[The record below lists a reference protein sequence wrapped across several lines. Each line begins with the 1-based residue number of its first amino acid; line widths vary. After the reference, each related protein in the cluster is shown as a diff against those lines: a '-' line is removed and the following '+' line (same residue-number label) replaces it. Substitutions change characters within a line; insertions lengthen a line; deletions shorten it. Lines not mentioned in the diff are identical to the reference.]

1 MIYFLVDCPIKNT
14 LCATADITI
23 GNIHLNFPSLTGE
36 DKGEDDMNILSGKG
50 VFLSEG
56 SFERIFILEQE

>member
-1 MIYFLVDCPIKNT
+1 M
-14 LCATADITI
+14 
-23 GNIHLNFPSLTGE
+23 GG
-36 DKGEDDMNILSGKG
+36 DKGEGDMNILSGKG